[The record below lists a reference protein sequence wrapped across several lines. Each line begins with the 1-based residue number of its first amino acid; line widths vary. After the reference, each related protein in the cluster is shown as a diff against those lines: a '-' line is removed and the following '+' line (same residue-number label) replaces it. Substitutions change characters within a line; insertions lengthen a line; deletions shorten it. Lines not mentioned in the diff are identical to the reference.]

1 MARHELW
8 VELADRPGNLAAVAA
23 DLAACG
29 ANIIHLDVHA
39 GGDATVIDRL
49 VVQVPDERSHELA
62 EAAAR
67 CGATLLQ
74 IDEVSPHTLV
84 DDTVRALDVA
94 VALIAAD
101 RPDAVAEA
109 IHRIIPADDVR
120 VEAVVTAAPAG
131 SPIADAL
138 ARGVTKIERAWD
150 PSAGRADDDT
160 DGTDRTDRDG
170 GDGTWD
176 GGPDSRPDEN
186 EMPWLLLVPH
196 EHLGVQS
203 IAVVSRVGLRFTAT
217 EAARARAVMRLAAHV
232 GAGRRSAAVAG
243 PHALPATTRRSPTA
257 LERLVALSD
266 GGLVRLR
273 HLGSEDRD
281 ALVEH
286 HGRCSERTRRLSRI
300 FAAEAPLAAGIVDGL
315 LRNDGRDHVALA
327 ALVGCDV
334 VGVARYDLDPGGP
347 DAEVAVAVEDRHQLR
362 GIGTLLVNELAV
374 LASSG
379 DVRRLRLVTHAG
391 DDGME
396 RTLRRAG
403 LGFSTRRTGDHTVL
417 ECGLP
422 LGVAAGA

>member
-29 ANIIHLDVHA
+29 ANIVHLDVHA

-94 VALIAAD
+94 VALMAAD

-109 IHRIIPADDVR
+109 IHRIIRADEVR
-120 VEAVVTAAPAG
+120 VEAVATAAPAG

-150 PSAGRADDDT
+150 AGRADDG
-160 DGTDRTDRDG
+160 DGADGNGYGDGDR
-170 GDGTWD
+170 DGTWD
-176 GGPDSRPDEN
+176 RGPDSRPDES

-196 EHLGVQS
+196 EHDGVQS

-217 EAARARAVMRLAAHV
+217 EAARARALMRLAAHV
-232 GAGRRSAAVAG
+232 GAGRRSAADAG
-243 PHALPATTRRSPTA
+243 RPALPATTRRSPTA

-286 HGRCSERTRRLSRI
+286 HGRCSGRTRRLSRI

-327 ALVGCDV
+327 ALVGCDI

-347 DAEVAVAVEDRHQLR
+347 DAEVVVAVEDRHQLR

-379 DVRRLRLVTHAG
+379 DVRRLRLVTHAR

-396 RTLRRAG
+396 RTVRRAG
-403 LGFSTRRTGDHTVL
+403 LGFSTRREGDLTVL

-422 LGVAAGA
+422 IGVAAGA

>member
-23 DLAACG
+23 ELAACG
-29 ANIIHLDVHA
+29 ANIVHLDVHA

-62 EAAAR
+62 GAAAR

-109 IHRIIPADDVR
+109 IHRIIPADEVR
-120 VEAVVTAAPAG
+120 VEAVATAAPAG

-150 PSAGRADDDT
+150 AIAGADDGT
-160 DGTDRTDRDG
+160 DGTHGDGG

-196 EHLGVQS
+196 EHDGVQS

-232 GAGRRSAAVAG
+232 AAGRRSAAAARL
-243 PHALPATTRRSPTA
+243 PALPATTRRSPTA

-281 ALVEH
+281 PLVEH

-327 ALVGCDV
+327 ALVGCDI

-403 LGFSTRRTGDHTVL
+403 LGFSTRCEGDLTVL

-422 LGVAAGA
+422 IGVGAGA